1 VIVPGKNCL
10 VALSKVKLKV
20 VPVKVGGIHKSLYV
34 EFVVG
39 VVGVVVEG
47 VVTVVAGVMVS
58 ALLQAVKIPV
68 LAKRQM
74 K

>member
-1 VIVPGKNCL
+1 MVPGKNCL

-20 VPVKVGGIHKSLYV
+20 VPVKVGGIHKSLYD

-39 VVGVVVEG
+39 VVGVVVVG
-47 VVTVVAGVMVS
+47 VVPVVEAGVIVS
-58 ALLQAVKIPV
+58 TLLHPVKIPK
-68 LAKRQM
+68 AIRQM

>member
-1 VIVPGKNCL
+1 
-10 VALSKVKLKV
+10 
-20 VPVKVGGIHKSLYV
+20 LYD

-47 VVTVVAGVMVS
+47 VVPVVAGVMVS
-58 ALLQAVKIPV
+58 ALLQA
-68 LAKRQM
+68 AKTPKAIRQM

>member
-1 VIVPGKNCL
+1 
-10 VALSKVKLKV
+10 